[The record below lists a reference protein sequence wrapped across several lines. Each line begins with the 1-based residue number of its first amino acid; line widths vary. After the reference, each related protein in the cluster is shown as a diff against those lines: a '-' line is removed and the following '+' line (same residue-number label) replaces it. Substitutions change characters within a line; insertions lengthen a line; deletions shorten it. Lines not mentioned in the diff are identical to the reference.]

1 MFMFNSIESTEVA
14 HFQKLTNQSMLNGAL
29 VLEMIN
35 NFFSES
41 KKNVLIEK
49 LETFQKKKEKMRE
62 TFSSEKIKIRAAK
75 NLFSLDFA
83 KYLSYS
89 EVQKNSKIVNV

>member
-41 KKNVLIEK
+41 KKNFQIEK
-49 LETFQKKKEKMRE
+49 RETFQKKKKKKKERKKKKCEKR
-62 TFSSEKIKIRAAK
+62 SHRKK
-75 NLFSLDFA
+75 
-83 KYLSYS
+83 
-89 EVQKNSKIVNV
+89 